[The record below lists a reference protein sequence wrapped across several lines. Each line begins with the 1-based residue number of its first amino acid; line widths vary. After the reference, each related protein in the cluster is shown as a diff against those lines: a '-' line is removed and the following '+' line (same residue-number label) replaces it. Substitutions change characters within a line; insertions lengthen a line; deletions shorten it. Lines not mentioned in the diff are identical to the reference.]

1 MTMRAAIIDD
11 EPLAVEALRHLC
23 ERGGQVRIVGS
34 AGGGAAGLP
43 MLAAQQ
49 PDVVFLDIGMP
60 GMNGLEIARHLKAL
74 PRPPLVIF
82 VTAYDHFATE
92 AFDLS
97 VVDYIL
103 KPLEPERLER
113 AIERAAQLLAER
125 AAAGGR
131 GQAMQDF
138 WVPHGGSIVR
148 VAAAAIKRI
157 DAERDYVRLSVEQRS
172 YLLREPL
179 SAIEA
184 RLASELF
191 LRVHRSTIVR
201 LDCIRELR
209 HLGAGAWEVVDQDG
223 RQARVGRSYLAR
235 VKAQLGLA
243 ALA

>member
-1 MTMRAAIIDD
+1 MAFSAVIIDD
-11 EPLAVEALRHLC
+11 EPLAVEALRRLC
-23 ERGGQVRIVGS
+23 ERSGLVRIVGS
-34 AGGGAAGLP
+34 ASGGAAGLP
-43 MLAAQQ
+43 LLAAQQ
-49 PDVVFLDIGMP
+49 PDAVFLDIGMP
-60 GMNGLEIARHLKAL
+60 GMSGLEIARHLRTLA
-74 PRPPLVIF
+74 RPPLVIF

-113 AIERAAQLLAER
+113 AIERAAQVLAER
-125 AAAGGR
+125 AAVGG
-131 GQAMQDF
+131 GQAAQDF

-148 VAAAAIKRI
+148 VPAAAIKRI

-184 RLASELF
+184 RLAPELF

-201 LDCIRELR
+201 LDCVRELR

-235 VKAQLGLA
+235 VRAQLGLA

>member
-1 MTMRAAIIDD
+1 MTIRAAIIDD
-11 EPLAVEALRHLC
+11 EPLAVEALRRLC

-34 AGGGAAGLP
+34 ASGGAAGLP

-49 PDVVFLDIGMP
+49 PDAVFLDIGMP
-60 GMNGLEIARHLKAL
+60 GMSGLEIAHHLKTL
-74 PRPPLVIF
+74 QRPPLVIF

-113 AIERAAQLLAER
+113 AIERAAQLLA
-125 AAAGGR
+125 AR
-131 GQAMQDF
+131 GQAAQDF

-148 VAAAAIKRI
+148 IAAAAIRRI

-184 RLASELF
+184 RLAPELF

-201 LDCIRELR
+201 LDCIRALR